1 MVSLKYKKLI
11 SLAIAIALVL
21 ALSVAA
27 LAADTS
33 QSYDF
38 RLRAGGQEALTVE
51 PGETFDVT
59 VELSRTDESVRDFTM
74 YAATYV
80 LWYDA
85 EFFELD
91 EGSITFGQTDDRGV
105 LYIENTDVG
114 RDGWKGITVSVK
126 SPTFEGAEWTNPS
139 TLLSFNIKAE
149 TIGASAIQCRSAAM
163 STIYGG
169 AYSEEHNNVIVTVE
183 KPESN
188 TSSGSTTPTTPTT
201 PTPPPK
207 PTTPEVKQPLYA
219 DVPVGSWYEDAVKYV
234 TDAGLFNGVG
244 DNKFDPDGTMNRAM
258 FVTVLH
264 RYAKLPAAKAAADFT
279 DVRTGQWYS
288 EAIAWASENGIVNG
302 YGDGVFG
309 LIDDIT
315 LEQMITVIYRYCGV
329 SAKGSVP
336 TAYGAV
342 SDWAEDAMS
351 WASAAG
357 LFDGVGGTLTAGKPA
372 SRAQVAAFMANLNE
386 LDIK

>member
-1 MVSLKYKKLI
+1 MKYKKLI
-11 SLAIAIALVL
+11 SLAIAVALVL
-21 ALSVAA
+21 AISVTA

-59 VELSRTDESVRDFTM
+59 VELSRTDGSASEYTM
-74 YAATYV
+74 YATTYV

-91 EGSITFGQTDDRGV
+91 ESSITFGQTDDRGV

-183 KPESN
+183 K
-188 TSSGSTTPTTPTT
+188 
-201 PTPPPK
+201 
-207 PTTPEVKQPLYA
+207 
-219 DVPVGSWYEDAVKYV
+219 
-234 TDAGLFNGVG
+234 
-244 DNKFDPDGTMNRAM
+244 
-258 FVTVLH
+258 
-264 RYAKLPAAKAAADFT
+264 
-279 DVRTGQWYS
+279 
-288 EAIAWASENGIVNG
+288 
-302 YGDGVFG
+302 
-309 LIDDIT
+309 
-315 LEQMITVIYRYCGV
+315 EQ
-329 SAKGSVP
+329 
-336 TAYGAV
+336 
-342 SDWAEDAMS
+342 E
-351 WASAAG
+351 
-357 LFDGVGGTLTAGKPA
+357 
-372 SRAQVAAFMANLNE
+372 
-386 LDIK
+386 